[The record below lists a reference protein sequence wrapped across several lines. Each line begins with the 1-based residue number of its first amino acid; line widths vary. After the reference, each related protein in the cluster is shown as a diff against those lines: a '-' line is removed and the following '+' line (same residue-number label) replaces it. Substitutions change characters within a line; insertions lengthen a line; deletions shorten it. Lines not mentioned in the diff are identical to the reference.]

1 MSRLD
6 LGSFVGRFGTVYEH
20 SSWVAEAVFQQA
32 MDDSLDTETLGEE
45 QLIKLFAN
53 VFMTASRDQQLATLQ
68 AHPQLACARS
78 QRLQLTDDSKA
89 EQTGA
94 GLDSCS
100 AEEFAEFGGLNTAY
114 GKKFGFPFIIA
125 VKGRKR
131 QEILRIFAE
140 RLQHDADTEFA
151 TALSE
156 VGRIAG
162 FRIEGIFR
170 DV

>member
-1 MSRLD
+1 MS
-6 LGSFVGRFGTVYEH
+6 LGSFVGKFGAVYEH

-32 MDDSLDTETLGEE
+32 MDDCLDTETLAEE
-45 QLIKLFAN
+45 ELIKLFAN
-53 VFMTASRDQQLATLQ
+53 MFMAASRDQQRATLQ
-68 AHPQLACARS
+68 AHPQLACAIS
-78 QRLQLTDDSKA
+78 QRVQLTDDSKA
-89 EQTGA
+89 EQAGA

-100 AEEFAEFGGLNTAY
+100 VEEFAEFGRLNTAY
-114 GKKFGFPFIIA
+114 SKKFGFPFIIA

-131 QEILRIFAE
+131 QEILTIFAA

-151 TALSE
+151 AALRE

-162 FRIEGIFR
+162 FRIEGILQ